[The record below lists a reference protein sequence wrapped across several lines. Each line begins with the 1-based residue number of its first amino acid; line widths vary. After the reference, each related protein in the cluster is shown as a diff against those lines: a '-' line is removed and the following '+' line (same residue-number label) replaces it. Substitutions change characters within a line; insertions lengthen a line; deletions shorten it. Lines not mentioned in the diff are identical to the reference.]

1 MENIKTELRDYRTEL
16 KNGDILIL
24 RNCTVCLYHSGKVIE
39 LLEKVDNPN
48 LKPYKSMVR
57 LSEFYLPDLRRQSTT
72 ISSYDVIKV
81 IRDNNVIIDFSFDDW
96 DKILEG
102 SPLRI
107 HVDTKTT
114 VGIMCVTFLS
124 YDKETETCKFA
135 KYNNQNKIV
144 EIITIKKDEI
154 KKIVY

>member
-24 RNCTVCLYHSGKVIE
+24 RNCTVSLYHSGKVIE
-39 LLEKVDNPN
+39 LVDKVNNTN
-48 LKPYKSMVR
+48 LKPYKSIIK
-57 LSEFYLPDLRRQSTT
+57 LSEFYLPNLRRHNTT
-72 ISSYDVIKV
+72 ISSYDIIKV
-81 IRDNNVIIDFSFDDW
+81 IRDNNVIIDLSFDDW

-102 SPLRI
+102 SPFRI

-114 VGIMCVTFLS
+114 VGIMSVTFLS

-135 KYNNQNKIV
+135 KYNKQNKLV

-154 KKIVY
+154 KKIIY